1 MAIVRTSYAV
11 QSEVETNVDKLFQ
24 SRKAFCLQKLTET
37 ELGDRLYLLSLPSHI
52 APEVLETVMRASY
65 GHMTRDFY
73 IKAPNQLRFGY
84 KLSKDVPMHTTYNN
98 AYGGY
103 PVLETHTDPASRD
116 FLDRYHD
123 YLKVSVDHKQ
133 VKEAFQ
139 KLLNSVPTLN
149 RAVEAFPELE
159 NYISSQTMT
168 KLRAPS
174 ERAKAVKVVP
184 ATIED
189 DVRATLIKA
198 KILADTK
205 ERPKT

>member
-11 QSEVETNVDKLFQ
+11 QSEIEANVDKLFQ
-24 SRKAFCLQKLTET
+24 SRKLFCLNKLTET
-37 ELGDRLYLLSLPSHI
+37 ELGDRLYLLTLPTHV
-52 APEVLETVMRASY
+52 APEIIEMVVRAGY
-65 GHMTRDFY
+65 GHMTRDLY
-73 IKAPNQLRFGY
+73 IKAPNQQRFGY
-84 KLSKDVPMHTTYNN
+84 KLSKEVPMHTSYNN

-103 PVLETHTDPASRD
+103 PVLETHISSAAMD
-116 FLDRYHD
+116 FLDRYRD

-133 VKEAFQ
+133 VKEAFR
-139 KLLNSVPTLN
+139 KLLDSVPTLN
-149 RAVEAFPELE
+149 RAIEAFPELE
-159 NYISSQTMT
+159 NYIASQTLT

-174 ERAKAVKVVP
+174 ERAKTVKVVP